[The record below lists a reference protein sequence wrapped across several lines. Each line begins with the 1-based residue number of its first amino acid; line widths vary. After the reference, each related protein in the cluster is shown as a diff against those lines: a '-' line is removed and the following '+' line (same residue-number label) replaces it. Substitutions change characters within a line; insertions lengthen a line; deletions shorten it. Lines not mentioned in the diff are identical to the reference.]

1 MIQLSLFDEYLVS
14 EVRREV
20 ISQFP
25 RMEQESYDEWLEVI
39 RVEVDYRL
47 KELRRDKPKPD
58 YFHGLK

>member
-58 YFHGLK
+58 YLHGLK